1 MITLRGDIA
10 YNQSKAKTKPK
21 EGGVGEFSNLLGKK
35 KIKTNK
41 QKKHFVVFNL

>member
-35 KIKTNK
+35 IKTNK
-41 QKKHFVVFNL
+41 QKKTLRCL